1 MKRNLRMIALGG
13 ALVLWGATAVQA
25 QKPFPGETAPV
36 DSSVRVG
43 VLPSGITYYLK
54 HNDKPANRADF
65 HIYYKVGAIQE
76 EESQNGLA
84 HFLEHMAFNGSEH
97 FPDNSMIDWLS
108 SIGVRFGENL
118 NAATGQ
124 EQTTYMITNV
134 PLTRSGII
142 DSALLI
148 LHDWAGH
155 ITLDTAAIDKE
166 RGVIL
171 EEWRQGNNAQRRIFN
186 QQMPVLFAGTL
197 YAKRNVIG
205 TPEVLFSTR
214 WSCRGGR

>member
-1 MKRNLRMIALGG
+1 MEPQKTTLMKLRRPNLLRAL
-13 ALVLWGATAVQA
+13 LPVVVLTLTGPVHA
-25 QKPFPGETAPV
+25 QKPAPGETAPV

-43 VLPSGITYYLK
+43 QLPSGITYYLK
-54 HNDKPANRADF
+54 HNAKPARRADF

-84 HFLEHMAFNGSEH
+84 HFLEHMAFNGSQH
-97 FPDNSMIDWLS
+97 FPGNSMIDWLS
-108 SIGVRFGENL
+108 TVGVRFGENL

-134 PLTRSGII
+134 PLTRPGIV

-155 ITLDTAAIDKE
+155 IALDTADIDKE
-166 RGVIL
+166 RGVII
-171 EEWRQGNNAQRRIFN
+171 EEWRQGNNAQRRIFEN
-186 QQMPVLFAGTL
+186 RPRCFTT
-197 YAKRNVIG
+197 
-205 TPEVLFSTR
+205 TPCT
-214 WSCRGGR
+214 RGGT